1 MLNDKFMA
9 VKINKLWGSSK
20 FTSVSPISKL
30 FYLYLTTHSN
40 LNSVGV
46 LDTKIEIINLE
57 LNISIDDLKIASKEL
72 IREKYI
78 YVKKFNNRVYF
89 IVPAHFNTL
98 AKSDSSILKITND
111 LESLPDGLRDF
122 LDSININ
129 IKGKV
134 IKFVKPSKKEVLDFA
149 VQSGYNINAENFIN
163 YYQNEADK
171 RGRSDVWI
179 NSRGKVVR
187 DWKATL
193 RNVWFKDENKLKAC
207 KGAPKGFEYFYI
219 ELKGKSYSPDFWKN
233 GLPQSKDFLISKEL
247 KKQYERISK

>member
-1 MLNDKFMA
+1 MA
-9 VKINKLWGSSK
+9 VKVSKLWGNNK
-20 FTSVSPISKL
+20 FNNLANDSKL
-30 FYLYLTTHSN
+30 LYIYLVTNPSI
-40 LNSVGV
+40 NSVGV
-46 LDTKIEIINLE
+46 LSLNMIVVSAQLNMSLEKIRR
-57 LNISIDDLKIASKEL
+57 STKEL
-72 IREKYI
+72 ISNGYL
-78 YVKKFNNRVYF
+78 YVKEYSGNIYF

-98 AKSDSSILKITND
+98 AKSDSTILKITKD
-111 LESLPDGLRDF
+111 LELLPDKLVNF
-122 LDSININ
+122 LDKHNIN

-134 IKFVKPSKKEVLDFA
+134 KVFVKPTIKEVLDFSI
-149 VQSGYNINAENFIN
+149 QNGYNINAENFIN

-193 RNVWFKDENKLKAC
+193 RNVWFKDENKLKKC

-247 KKQYERISK
+247 KKEYERISK